1 MERSAASIF
10 FIRNSEN
17 IIYLAA
23 VLRTPFC
30 LSWKYKWR
38 CFFLEMFDKPV
49 CQICLIKLQAIHRKN
64 LSATAQKAGLQNRAE
79 ALRSLSLPD
88 CCMAYQKS
96 TPKVKTWI
104 CSSCQDCLFII
115 CLLPAGKAF
124 PAAIMPVLTRQGK
137 YSSGE
142 RGMPVSSICVLAD
155 KDIEKLDGKERFTG
169 R

>member
-1 MERSAASIF
+1 
-10 FIRNSEN
+10 
-17 IIYLAA
+17 
-23 VLRTPFC
+23 
-30 LSWKYKWR
+30 
-38 CFFLEMFDKPV
+38 MFDKPV
-49 CQICLIKLQAIHRKN
+49 CQICLIKLQARHRKN
-64 LSATAQKAGLQNRAE
+64 LSAAVQKAGLQNRTE
-79 ALRSLSLPD
+79 ALRSLSPPD

-96 TPKVKTWI
+96 APEVKARI

-137 YSSGE
+137 YRSGSSSGK

-169 R
+169 REQVSCMGEKSCSGRREPSLLTPSLSAAAGVC